1 MKGVENL
8 SQSKKGKKNKLEL
21 ERKDK
26 DIEEIGVEREL
37 EYENRDE
44 LDSIMQRIDKFYYND
59 KK

>member
-1 MKGVENL
+1 MKGVEIL
-8 SQSKKGKKNKLEL
+8 SQSKKVKKNKLEM

-37 EYENRDE
+37 EYENRDQ

>member
-37 EYENRDE
+37 EYENRDQ